1 MGVVASREQLRMSF
15 LRWAAVAVPG
25 VLLLGFLSGRTVP
38 SGDANGWYRALA
50 KPALT
55 PPGWLFP
62 IAWSLLYVMMG
73 VALALVLSARG
84 ARLRWLA
91 VALFAAQL
99 VGNLLWTPLFFG
111 AHQVS
116 AAFLLIVAIL
126 GLTILTTFVF
136 AQVRRRA
143 AWLLVPY
150 MMWLGFAGAL
160 NWRIDQLNP
169 DAERLVSPA
178 AASQMVG

>member
-1 MGVVASREQLRMSF
+1 MGPMARPTRLSLPRGWRD
-15 LRWAAVAVPG
+15 
-25 VLLLGFLSGRTVP
+25 LLLQIV
-38 SGDANGWYRALA
+38 
-50 KPALT
+50 
-55 PPGWLFP
+55 
-62 IAWSLLYVMMG
+62 V
-73 VALALVLSARG
+73 
-84 ARLRWLA
+84 LA
-91 VALFAAQL
+91 VALFVAQL

-150 MMWLGFAGAL
+150 MMWLGFAGTL